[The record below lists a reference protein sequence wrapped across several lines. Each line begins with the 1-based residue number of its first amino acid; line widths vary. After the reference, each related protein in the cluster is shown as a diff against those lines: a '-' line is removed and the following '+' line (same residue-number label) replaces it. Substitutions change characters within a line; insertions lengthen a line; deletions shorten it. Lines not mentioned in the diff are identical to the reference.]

1 MIIDS
6 LKNAQKYESLN
17 PLFKT
22 AFDFLQGK
30 DLQDL
35 EDGKHDI
42 AEGLKLIV
50 SNGNG
55 KTKETSLEK
64 FECHQQNIDIQI
76 CVNGNE
82 TIGWKPKEKCNNPKE
97 DYNSEKDVQ
106 FFNDSPDMFFQLT
119 NGQFAIFYP
128 EDVHA
133 PMIGEGAIK
142 KLVFKVKI

>member
-1 MIIDS
+1 MVVDTLNNASKYNS
-6 LKNAQKYESLN
+6 LH
-17 PLFKT
+17 PLFAT
-22 AFDFLQGK
+22 AFDFLKGK
-30 DLQDL
+30 DLQNL

-55 KTKETSLEK
+55 KTAATSLEK
-64 FECHQQNIDIQI
+64 FECHDLNIDIQI
-76 CVNGNE
+76 CVSGLE
-82 TIGWKPKEKCNNPKE
+82 TIGWKPREKCNIPNG
-97 DYNSEKDVQ
+97 DYNTEKDVR
-106 FFNDSPDMFFQLT
+106 FFSDEPDMFFQLT
-119 NGQFAIFYP
+119 NNQFVIFYP